1 MSTSKQRRAPRGPP
15 WPCIHELAVYGEG
28 MHAYTVR
35 ICAEARNGWWI
46 IERVGGR
53 DGTERICVKG
63 TNLQRVVSQLF

>member
-1 MSTSKQRRAPRGPP
+1 
-15 WPCIHELAVYGEG
+15 